1 VVCVLPFLGMLYGS
15 IMLIFHFKSPSWHP
29 GLVIF
34 VLWLI
39 AVVALAIL
47 VIACGFSADQQHIIT
62 TNQRFLSL

>member
-1 VVCVLPFLGMLYGS
+1 M
-15 IMLIFHFKSPSWHP
+15 MIFHFKSPSWHP

-47 VIACGFSADQQHIIT
+47 VCAVGFAADHQTHIYT
-62 TNQRFLSL
+62 MNLLF